1 MEILLLHTSNQN
13 NCEMTL
19 KIGLIGCSR
28 VAKNKIIPAINSL
41 DFISIDAV
49 GSRTNSK
56 AKQYAKKIGCQTYG
70 NYDDVF
76 SADID
81 CVYISLPDGLHEK
94 WAIKAAEAG
103 LHILCEKS
111 STTSYE
117 SAKKM
122 VNACKLSN
130 TRILECFSFRFHP
143 QHTRVLELIKKNSLG
158 DIHNF
163 IGNFGYPK
171 PENNNIRLKKE
182 LGGGILNDACCY
194 PICASRIIF
203 NEEPIGV
210 MSNLIIDPVLDVDI
224 SASVFLMY
232 DKKNAYAES
241 GFDRNFKSNYEIWGS
256 KGNIKLNRAYAV
268 PKNFE
273 TELHITKNDSIEIMK
288 LEPVDQTAIM
298 FKTFYEEI
306 SKIKKSNFDFEAD
319 LLKQAKILEAAR
331 LSNKKKKFIYL
342 EEISEYNNNQ

>member
-1 MEILLLHTSNQN
+1 
-13 NCEMTL
+13 MTL

-28 VAKNKIIPAINSL
+28 VAKNKIIPAVHFS
-41 DFISIDAV
+41 DFISINAV

-56 AKQYAKKIGCQTYG
+56 AKQYSKEIGCKTYG
-70 NYDDVF
+70 NYEDVIA
-76 SADID
+76 SDID

-117 SAKKM
+117 SAKNII
-122 VNACKLSN
+122 NACKLYN

-143 QHTRVLELIKKNSLG
+143 QHKKVLQLIEKNELGKIY
-158 DIHNF
+158 NF

-171 PENNNIRLKKE
+171 PDNENIRLKKE

-210 MSNLIIDPVLDVDI
+210 MSNLIMDPIVDIDI

-232 DKKNAYAES
+232 KDKNAYAES
-241 GFDRNFKSNYEIWGS
+241 GFDRNFKSNYEVWGS
-256 KGNIKLNRAYAV
+256 KGNIMLNRAYAV
-268 PKNFE
+268 PNNFE
-273 TELHITKNDSIEIMK
+273 TQIYFTKNDNTETIKIDA
-288 LEPVDQTAIM
+288 VDQTFLM
-298 FKTFYEEI
+298 LKTFYEEI
-306 SKIKKSNFDFEAD
+306 FKFKKSSFNFEED

-331 LSNKKKKFIYL
+331 LSSKKKKIIYL
-342 EEISEYNNNQ
+342 DEID